1 MSESHFH
8 CFKCP
13 GRQFSDLLEA
23 VKHIISE
30 TAKGKGSKGVQVKCC
45 VEGCLKS
52 VRKSKLRL
60 HIRKSHTRHCSVN
73 CLDCPAKFVE
83 QRDLDIHR
91 INGCSRRKQTKK
103 IAAAVP
109 SSTDRESHT
118 RLLET
123 FFENVDFSDSSAVNS
138 FITNKLQLDEANRNA
153 VSKAVDS
160 LCKYLQQYRPSSSKN
175 ESPFSINK
183 FIKNNCTKK

>member
-1 MSESHFH
+1 MSESLFYCSNCPKMHFS
-8 CFKCP
+8 K
-13 GRQFSDLLEA
+13 LLEA
-23 VKHIISE
+23 VEHVISE
-30 TAKGKGSKGVQVKCC
+30 TAKGKGSKGVQVQCC
-45 VEGCLKS
+45 VEGCFNRM
-52 VRKSKLRL
+52 RKSKLRL
-60 HIRKSHTRHCSVN
+60 HIRKRHTPLCPVICLHCH
-73 CLDCPAKFVE
+73 AKFVE

-118 RLLET
+118 RLIET
-123 FFENVDFSDSSAVNS
+123 FFENVDFSDSSAVNK

>member
-1 MSESHFH
+1 MSESNFH

-23 VKHIISE
+23 VRHIISE

-60 HIRKSHTRHCSVN
+60 HIRKSHTRLCSVK

-83 QRDLDIHR
+83 QRDLDNHR
-91 INGCSRRKQTKK
+91 RNGCPRRKQTEMM
-103 IAAAVP
+103 AAART
-109 SSTDRESHT
+109 SSTDRLIGKH
-118 RLLET
+118 
-123 FFENVDFSDSSAVNS
+123 
-138 FITNKLQLDEANRNA
+138 
-153 VSKAVDS
+153 KAM
-160 LCKYLQQYRPSSSKN
+160 
-175 ESPFSINK
+175 
-183 FIKNNCTKK
+183 

>member
-1 MSESHFH
+1 MSEIRFH

-13 GRQFSDLLEA
+13 GRHFSDLLEA

-60 HIRKSHTRHCSVN
+60 HIRKSHTWLCPVK

-83 QRDLDIHR
+83 QRDLYNHR
-91 INGCSRRKQTKK
+91 RNGCSRRKQTEMM
-103 IAAAVP
+103 AAAVP
-109 SSTDRESHT
+109 SSTDRECHT
-118 RLLET
+118 RL
-123 FFENVDFSDSSAVNS
+123 
-138 FITNKLQLDEANRNA
+138 IGKH
-153 VSKAVDS
+153 KAM
-160 LCKYLQQYRPSSSKN
+160 
-175 ESPFSINK
+175 
-183 FIKNNCTKK
+183 